1 MSKGPENTFISAI
14 HRHLPA
20 SLYRIKNH
28 NPFNSGQAD
37 VWYSGSKTDLWVEY
51 KFVVIPKR
59 PDTVIKFGLSPLQLE
74 WLRSRYEEGRN
85 IAVIVGSKD
94 GGVWLPYLRWEEPMT
109 AGKFHEE
116 LFGRIALASTIEN
129 YVNKG

>member
-1 MSKGPENTFISAI
+1 M
-14 HRHLPA
+14 
-20 SLYRIKNH
+20 KNH
-28 NPFNSGQAD
+28 NQYVGGIAD
-37 VWYSGSKTDLWVEY
+37 VWYSGNKTDLWVEY

-94 GGVWLPYLRWEEPMT
+94 GGVWLPYLRWEDPMT
-109 AGKFHEE
+109 VGKFHEE
-116 LFGRIALASTIEN
+116 LFGRIALACTIEN